1 MRLTRV
7 LAGATAVVAVVVPA
21 TAAATTA
28 QAAKP
33 LGTRSL
39 AQVLAGGGSGFDH
52 NPNDFDILN
61 AAVGAVLK
69 AKPNS
74 PVKVLADGETP
85 LTAFLPTDRAFE
97 NLVRD
102 LTNSRKQP
110 TEKQTFTAVA
120 GLGIDTVEG
129 VLLYHVVPG
138 TTITRSAAVRAN
150 GAKLTTAAGKTI
162 TVRVTNRCLPWRTRV
177 TLRDADPND
186 RDPQVVVFNINKGNR
201 QIAHAINAVLRPSDL
216 P

>member
-1 MRLTRV
+1 MRIGRTSSRV
-7 LAGATAVVAVVVPA
+7 LIGMATALAVLTPSVA
-21 TAAATTA
+21 A
-28 QAAKP
+28 QASTSH

-39 AQVLAGGGSGFDH
+39 ASVLARGGNGFDH
-52 NPNDFDILN
+52 NPYDFDILT
-61 AAVGAVLK
+61 AAVNAVLK

-74 PVKVLADGETP
+74 PVAVLADGKTA

-102 LTNSRKQP
+102 LTGSRTLP
-110 TEKQTFTAVA
+110 SEKKAFTAVA

-138 TTITRSAAVRAN
+138 ATITRKAALKAN
-150 GAKLTTAAGKTI
+150 GAKLTTAAGSTI
-162 TVRVTNRCLPWRTRV
+162 TVQVSGRCFPRVS
-177 TLRDADPND
+177 LRDADTND
-186 RDPQVVVFNINKGNR
+186 RNPRVVFFDINKGNR
-201 QIAHAINAVLRPSDL
+201 QIAHAIDAVLRPSDL